1 MHLSLVETQNLAS
14 HEESMAIY
22 ACNNTL
28 MVNAFVPRET
38 QDFASLLWEDG
49 GGGEELMEDAGCCT
63 ECINIR
69 TEQ

>member
-1 MHLSLVETQNLAS
+1 MINV
-14 HEESMAIY
+14 
-22 ACNNTL
+22 
-28 MVNAFVPRET
+28 FVPRET

-49 GGGEELMEDAGCCT
+49 GGGEELMKDAGCCT